1 MSTSLLNIFMWK
13 VLKTRQFYQLFSNK
27 KSIGSACLLLFLCIF
42 GIPLKAQDT
51 RFEYFSDQK
60 YADYPLITF
69 KENFFNQPVYF
80 IDGVKS
86 SANEVRAF
94 MEIMPGDANDFAQTH
109 TKTTT
114 GTLLNIGGKAVVLG
128 ALGYA
133 FNNRNMLNNDIVR
146 NWFFLS
152 IGGGVISG
160 IGRSMNRHG
169 VRKINNLI
177 ENHNYLISGD
187 QIGSVYLKMDF
198 RQNFLGEKIDI
209 YDGPNLLDKARI
221 RTLMQDNQEIYE
233 EYQKALNKQK
243 ISFGLDITG
252 LLVDIVLISYVI
264 SPQFQ
269 SSAPS
274 NLLIPL
280 IIVEFG
286 ISILSSQFRRSARNL
301 TRNALHRYNFGDR
314 ALPLVR
320 QNPGE
325 FGGPTVTFFRKS
337 F

>member
-1 MSTSLLNIFMWK
+1 MP
-13 VLKTRQFYQLFSNK
+13 FYPFYSFK
-27 KSIGSACLLLFLCIF
+27 KLIGEISLFLFFCFF
-42 GIPLKAQDT
+42 GINLKAQDT

-69 KENFFNQPVYF
+69 KENFFNQPVYY
-80 IDGVKS
+80 IDGAKS

-109 TKTTT
+109 TKSTT
-114 GTLLNIGGKAVVLG
+114 GTLLKIGGQAVVLG

-133 FNNRNMLNNDIVR
+133 YNNRNMLNNDIVR
-146 NWFFLS
+146 NWFFLT

-221 RTLMQDNQEIYE
+221 RTLMQDNQGIYE

-264 SPQFQ
+264 SPRFQ

-280 IIVEFG
+280 VIVDLG
-286 ISILSSQFRRSARNL
+286 INILSSQFRRSARNL
-301 TRNALHRYNFGDR
+301 TRHALHRYNFGDR
-314 ALPLVR
+314 ALPLAR
-320 QNPGE
+320 QNPSE
-325 FGGPTVTFFRKS
+325 FRGPSVPIFRKS

>member
-1 MSTSLLNIFMWK
+1 MVKIS
-13 VLKTRQFYQLFSNK
+13 
-27 KSIGSACLLLFLCIF
+27 LFLFFCLF
-42 GIPLKAQDT
+42 GINLKAQET

-80 IDGVKS
+80 IDGVKA
-86 SANEVRAF
+86 SASEVRAF
-94 MEIMPGDANDFAQTH
+94 MEIMPGDANDFAQAH
-109 TKTTT
+109 TKTST
-114 GTLLNIGGKAVVLG
+114 GTLLNIGGQAVVLG

-133 FNNRNMLNNDIVR
+133 YNNRNMLNNDIIR
-146 NWFFLS
+146 NWFFLT

-169 VRKINNLI
+169 VRKINNLL

-221 RTLMQDNQEIYE
+221 RTLMQDNQEMYE
-233 EYQKALNKQK
+233 EYKKALNKQK
-243 ISFGLDITG
+243 ISFALDVTG
-252 LLVDIVLISYVI
+252 LLLDIVVISYVI

-280 IIVEFG
+280 IVAELG
-286 ISILSSQFRRSARNL
+286 ISIISSQFRRSARNL
-301 TRNALHRYNFGDR
+301 TRHALHRYNFGDR
-314 ALPLVR
+314 ALPFGN
-320 QNPGE
+320 QNLGE
-325 FGGPTVTFFRKS
+325 FRGASVTIFRKS

>member
-1 MSTSLLNIFMWK
+1 MPFYPFILFKKFMVK
-13 VLKTRQFYQLFSNK
+13 IS
-27 KSIGSACLLLFLCIF
+27 LLLFFCLF
-42 GIPLKAQDT
+42 GINLKAQDT

-60 YADYPLITF
+60 YADYPLITV
-69 KENFFNQPVYF
+69 KENFFNQPIYF
-80 IDGVKS
+80 IDGVKA

-114 GTLLNIGGKAVVLG
+114 GTLLNIGGQAVVLG

-133 FNNRNMLNNDIVR
+133 YNNRNMLNNDIIR
-146 NWFFLS
+146 NWFFLT

-221 RTLMQDNQEIYE
+221 RTLMQDNQEMYE
-233 EYQKALNKQK
+233 EYQKALNKQN
-243 ISFGLDITG
+243 ISFALDVTG
-252 LLVDIVLISYVI
+252 LLLDIVVISYVI

-280 IIVEFG
+280 IIADLG
-286 ISILSSQFRRSARNL
+286 INIISSQFRRSARNL
-301 TRNALHRYNFGDR
+301 TRHALHRYNFGDR
-314 ALPLVR
+314 ALPLGN
-320 QNPGE
+320 QNLGE
-325 FGGPTVTFFRKS
+325 FRGASVTLFRKS

>member
-1 MSTSLLNIFMWK
+1 MPFYPFYSIKKFIGKIGL
-13 VLKTRQFYQLFSNK
+13 VLFF
-27 KSIGSACLLLFLCIF
+27 CFF
-42 GIPLKAQDT
+42 GINLKAQDT

-69 KENFFNQPVYF
+69 KENFFNQPIYF
-80 IDGVKS
+80 IDGVKA

-94 MEIMPGDANDFAQTH
+94 MEIMPGDANDFSQTH

-114 GTLLNIGGKAVVLG
+114 GTFLNLGGQAVVLG

-133 FNNRNMLNNDIVR
+133 YNNRNMLNNDIVR
-146 NWFFLS
+146 NWFFLT
-152 IGGGVISG
+152 IGGGVISA
-160 IGRSMNRHG
+160 IGKSMNRHG

-177 ENHNYLISGD
+177 ENHNYLISED

-233 EYQKALNKQK
+233 EYKKALNKQK

-252 LLVDIVLISYVI
+252 LLVDIVVISYVI

-280 IIVEFG
+280 VFANLGLNIA
-286 ISILSSQFRRSARNL
+286 SSQFRRSARNL
-301 TRNALHRYNFGDR
+301 TRHALHRYNFGDR
-314 ALPLVR
+314 ALPLGR
-320 QNPGE
+320 QNPIE
-325 FGGPTVTFFRKS
+325 FRGPSVTLFRKS
-337 F
+337 FE